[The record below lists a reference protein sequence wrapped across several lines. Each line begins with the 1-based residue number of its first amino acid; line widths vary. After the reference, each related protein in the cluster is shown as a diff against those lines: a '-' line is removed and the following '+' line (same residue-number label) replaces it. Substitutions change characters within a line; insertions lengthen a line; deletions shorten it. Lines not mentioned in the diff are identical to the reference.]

1 MRKRRSCRARAPLVS
16 PVPFKAGWCLNAHCC
31 LHRHALQWH
40 VPHLQIEEVL
50 ALEAEG
56 SAKHAELTAE
66 LKERQKKLDDLM
78 ESFAVSLLDD

>member
-1 MRKRRSCRARAPLVS
+1 MKRWPHEGGGGVGPGDGGRRQACRAATVPWMCLALLAFAP
-16 PVPFKAGWCLNAHCC
+16 
-31 LHRHALQWH
+31 
-40 VPHLQIEEVL
+40 QIEEVL

-78 ESFAVSLLDD
+78 ESFAVS